1 MDRDN
6 VHCYALNEEN
16 IKQMKQIF
24 VAFADIQRFAFLF
37 YGKKRE
43 FFEWLFIG
51 GVRII

>member
-24 VAFADIQRFAFLF
+24 VAFADIRLRFAFLF
-37 YGKKRE
+37 YFMEKRE
-43 FFEWLFIG
+43 NSLNG
-51 GVRII
+51 YL